1 MRKISI
7 SLLVLLMISLTP
19 IMITDIVVHNEE
31 IEVYDDEPALVE
43 IELPQGK
50 DTKNKTYMD
59 YKLISDKSSSQYKF
73 IQENCRVS
81 DNGFLMVD
89 DEWYCVALGNY
100 FLDDI
105 GTKYIVTLETG
116 NQIKIV
122 KTEIKDNL
130 HTCDLN
136 YQHKIDGS
144 VLEFLLDTSR
154 LQDKKTQNGYLW
166 NGNLNNIDEFKG
178 NIIRIEKMIDNEKV

>member
-1 MRKISI
+1 MRKIAI
-7 SLLVLLMISLTP
+7 SLLGLLIISLTP
-19 IMITDIVVHNEE
+19 IMITDIVVYNEE
-31 IEVYDDEPALVE
+31 IEVYDDEPTLVE

-59 YKLISDKSSSQYKF
+59 YKLITDKSSSQYKF
-73 IQENCRVS
+73 IQENCKIS
-81 DNGFLMVD
+81 GNGFLMVD

-100 FLDDI
+100 FSDNI
-105 GTKYIVTLETG
+105 GTKYIVTLDSG
-116 NQIKIV
+116 KQIKIV

-144 VLEFLLDTSR
+144 VLEFLLDISK
-154 LQDKKTQNGYLW
+154 LQDKRTQNGYLW

-178 NIIRIEKMIDNEKV
+178 NIVRIERMVE

>member
-1 MRKISI
+1 MKRIVI
-7 SLLVLLMISLTP
+7 LLLGLLIISLTP
-19 IMITDIVVHNEE
+19 IMITDIVMYNEE
-31 IEVYDDEPALVE
+31 IEVCDNEPTLIE

-59 YKLISDKSSSQYKF
+59 YKLITDKTSPQYKF

-81 DNGFLMVD
+81 GNGFLMVN
-89 DEWYCVALGNY
+89 DEWYCVALGSY
-100 FLDDI
+100 FSDNI
-105 GTKYIVTLETG
+105 GTKYIVTLDSG
-116 NQIKIV
+116 KQIKIV
-122 KTEIKDNL
+122 KAEVKDNL

-144 VLEFLLDTSR
+144 VIEFLLDTAK

-166 NGNLNNIDEFKG
+166 NGNLNNVDEFKG
-178 NIIRIEKMIDNEKV
+178 NIVKIERVVE

>member
-1 MRKISI
+1 MKRIVI
-7 SLLVLLMISLTP
+7 LLLGLLIISLTP
-19 IMITDIVVHNEE
+19 IMITDIVVYNEE
-31 IEVYDDEPALVE
+31 IEVYDNEPTLIE

-59 YKLISDKSSSQYKF
+59 YKLITDKSSPQYKF
-73 IQENCRVS
+73 IQENCKVS

-89 DEWYCVALGNY
+89 NEWYCVALGNY
-100 FLDDI
+100 FSDSI
-105 GTKYIVTLETG
+105 GTKYIITLENG
-116 NQIKIV
+116 NQIKVV

-144 VLEFLLDTSR
+144 VIEFLLDTTK

-166 NGNLNNIDEFKG
+166 NGNLNNVVEFKG
-178 NIIRIEKMIDNEKV
+178 GIIKIERVIE